1 MGPAGDSFYSS
12 LVEVVGVPLGD
23 TKYFSVAVRNHR
35 KVKKKTTKE
44 KRTPFCLYGLV
55 SVLEKPGEGE

>member
-23 TKYFSVAVRNHR
+23 TKYFRVAVRNHR
-35 KVKKKTTKE
+35 KVKKPTKD